1 MDGGRLPMAFPPR
14 LVRLRSL
21 GDSVIHTNDTFTS
34 QLLAISARDG
44 TELSAILERPTGP
57 QKGTLVA
64 CHCFTCSKNIK
75 VLVRLCRS
83 LAARGWNCLRFDA
96 RGIGQSGGDFA
107 SSDFDS
113 ACRDLEDIAKWLAD
127 QGLPA
132 DFVFGHSFG
141 GLVGTLTAWES
152 TALPARGV
160 ITLASPSTPARLAGT
175 LDRLS
180 GDIATAG
187 RGQVAIGVGRFWVD
201 RTMTE
206 NFRSIDYPG
215 RLTAARPT
223 SSVRSHLLIHSLV
236 DETVPY
242 EHVERWLELL
252 RSAGLTDVSHYT
264 LPAANHLITM
274 DPRTVEEIVD
284 LIDHW
289 CTARKT

>member
-1 MDGGRLPMAFPPR
+1 M
-14 LVRLRSL
+14 
-21 GDSVIHTNDTFTS
+21 GDFVINTSDLFTS
-34 QLLAISARDG
+34 QLLSIPARDG
-44 TELSAILERPTGP
+44 TELSAILEEPTGP
-57 QKGTLVA
+57 RRGTLVA

-75 VLVRLCRS
+75 VLVRLCRG
-83 LAARGWNCLRFDA
+83 LAARGWACLRFDA

-113 ACRDLEDIAKWLAD
+113 ACRDLEDVSQWLASR
-127 QGLPA
+127 GLPI

-152 TALPARGV
+152 RQLPARGV

-180 GDIATAG
+180 SDIARSG

-201 RTMTE
+201 RSMTE
-206 NFRSIDYPG
+206 NFRSVDYPG
-215 RLTAARPT
+215 RLAAARP
-223 SSVRSHLLIHSLV
+223 SSTVHSHLLIHSLA

-242 EHVERWLELL
+242 EH
-252 RSAGLTDVSHYT
+252 AGLWLKLLHTAGLADVSLYT
-264 LPAANHLITM
+264 LPAANHLITV
-274 DPRTVEEIVD
+274 DPATVEEIIG

-289 CTARKT
+289 CAARMTHQAPP